1 MSHQHSLISRVRLT
15 IHKPMLTRAQRI
27 IIKVGSSLVTN
38 QGKGLDHAAL
48 AGWAAQISAL
58 KQQGKEIILVSSGAI
73 AEGMQRLNWE
83 TRPHA
88 LYELQAAAAVGQMG
102 LAQAYASGFA
112 QYGLQT
118 AQVLLTHEDL
128 SDRKRYLNARSTL
141 TTLLKLNVI
150 PIINENDTVAI
161 DEIRFGDNDTLAA
174 LVTNLVEADAL
185 IILTDQ
191 AGLFTSDPRRD
202 PTATLLNEVNAG
214 DPALEKMAGGVGSSI
229 SRGGMQTKV
238 IAAKRAARSG
248 AHTIVAS
255 GHEKNVLVRLS
266 ADEPIGTR
274 FLATLPVLA
283 ARKQWLADYLQV
295 RGYIQLDQGAVKA
308 VSNDGK
314 SLLPI
319 GVVNV
324 DGEFERGEAVSCLN
338 DEGREIARGLIN
350 YSAVETQKILKQPS
364 SAIESILG
372 YVDEPELIH
381 RNNLVLL

>member
-1 MSHQHSLISRVRLT
+1 
-15 IHKPMLTRAQRI
+15 MLKQARRI
-27 IIKVGSSLVTN
+27 VIKVGSSLVTN
-38 QGKGLDHAAL
+38 QGKGLDHSAL
-48 AGWAAQISAL
+48 AGWAAQIANL
-58 KQQGKEIILVSSGAI
+58 KQMGKEIILVSSGAI

-83 TRPHA
+83 SRPTA

-102 LAQAYASGFA
+102 LAQAYASGFS

-141 TTLLKLNVI
+141 TALLRLNII
-150 PIINENDTVAI
+150 PIINENDTVAT

-185 IILTDQ
+185 VILTDQ
-191 AGLFTSDPRRD
+191 PGLFTSDPRKN
-202 PTATLLNEVNAG
+202 PNAKLLSEVNAG
-214 DPALEKMAGGVGSSI
+214 DPVLEKMAGAVGSGI

-238 IAAKRAARSG
+238 TAAKRAARSG
-248 AHTIVAS
+248 ADTIIAS
-255 GHEKNVLVRLS
+255 GHEDNVLVRLS
-266 ADEPIGTR
+266 QNEAIGTR
-274 FLATLPVLA
+274 FLAKIPVLA

-295 RGYIQLDQGAVKA
+295 RGYITLDQGAVKA
-308 VSNDGK
+308 LSTDGK

-319 GVVNV
+319 GVISVN
-324 DGEFERGEAVSCLN
+324 GEFERGEAVSCLN
-338 DEGREIARGLIN
+338 EEDREIARGLIN
-350 YSAVETQKILKQPS
+350 YSAVETQKILRRAS
-364 SAIESILG
+364 SEIETILG